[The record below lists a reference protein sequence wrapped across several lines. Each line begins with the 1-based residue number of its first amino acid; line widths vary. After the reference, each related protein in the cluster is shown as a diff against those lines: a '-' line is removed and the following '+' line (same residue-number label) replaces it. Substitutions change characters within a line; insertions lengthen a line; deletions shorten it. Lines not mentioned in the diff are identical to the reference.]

1 MLVSHSSADSAR
13 PMTGWVRPVSPGLV
27 QEIVL
32 GVLLDHLA
40 GETPTDIAVEVRLRI
55 DRLQRAWA
63 DN

>member
-1 MLVSHSSADSAR
+1 
-13 PMTGWVRPVSPGLV
+13 MTGWVRPVSPGLV

-40 GETPTDIAVEVRLRI
+40 VETPTDIGVEVRLRI

>member
-1 MLVSHSSADSAR
+1 MLVSHPSVDSAR
-13 PMTGWVRPVSPGLV
+13 PMTAWVRPMSPGLV

-32 GVLLDHLA
+32 GVLLDHPV

>member
-1 MLVSHSSADSAR
+1 M
-13 PMTGWVRPVSPGLV
+13 
-27 QEIVL
+27 

-40 GETPTDIAVEVRLRI
+40 GETPTEIAVEVRLRI